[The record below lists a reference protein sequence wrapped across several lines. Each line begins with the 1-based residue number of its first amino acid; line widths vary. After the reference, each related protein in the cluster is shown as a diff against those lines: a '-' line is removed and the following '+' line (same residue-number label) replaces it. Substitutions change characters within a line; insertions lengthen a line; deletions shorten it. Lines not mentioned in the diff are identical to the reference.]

1 MGVRDEPI
9 VEIEPVLEHR
19 SYSLGTY
26 ITDEALEIE
35 INKLGLRTE
44 TYKGWAG
51 DIVYIKNQTDENL
64 YIDLTAN
71 ED

>member
-9 VEIEPVLEHR
+9 
-19 SYSLGTY
+19 
-26 ITDEALEIE
+26 AEIE